1 MCILN
6 SQQRQ
11 HKRSQM
17 VQNIKEVNITRN
29 QGQVLC
35 INCMLLFLKNYTR
48 NECNAISD
56 SNRRSRNADSSAAGD
71 QPEQTK
77 STRRHSSSKENGG
90 TDSPKKSRS
99 SRRHHRK
106 DSADGSKHGRIP
118 LDSAA
123 GSESP
128 ARDLPDIPKKSR
140 RKKSKE
146 ADPSGTIPGSR
157 SSKSKGT
164 SSSTAAAP
172 ASDPGSE
179 GAAQSSINSES
190 IVS

>member
-1 MCILN
+1 MKEFNGPGQFQSAPLVPPAADN
-6 SQQRQ
+6 PE
-11 HKRSQM
+11 
-17 VQNIKEVNITRN
+17 IKWVSE
-29 QGQVLC
+29 
-35 INCMLLFLKNYTR
+35 
-48 NECNAISD
+48 D
-56 SNRRSRNADSSAAGD
+56 SNRRSRNADSSAVGD

-90 TDSPKKSRS
+90 TDSPKKSRG

-118 LDSAA
+118 LDSAG

-146 ADPSGTIPGSR
+146 ADPGGTVPGSR

-164 SSSTAAAP
+164 SSSTAAPP
-172 ASDPGSE
+172 ASE
-179 GAAQSSINSES
+179 GAVQSSRNNES
-190 IVS
+190 IIS